1 MWDLYR
7 GIFPFYM
14 IWSFYPAIS
23 DDFLRGEYALAHNG
37 KNGIAEENI
46 QMHHTWKSILYGLV
60 R

>member
-1 MWDLYR
+1 
-7 GIFPFYM
+7 M